1 VIFTLIVCSI
11 VSLVLTVLGE
21 FNLAE
26 PFLAVAIFFFAIL
39 IFLISSEKAMVEES
53 VEYTKHQTE
62 QPPLTENPELSAFR
76 QAQDRY
82 NTEAW
87 NTNDFMEPPAIG
99 GKRRP

>member
-1 VIFTLIVCSI
+1 
-11 VSLVLTVLGE
+11 
-21 FNLAE
+21 
-26 PFLAVAIFFFAIL
+26 
-39 IFLISSEKAMVEES
+39 MVEES